1 MEGTGQGS
9 RNSISLGRWD
19 LKTWASVEKKVEGL
33 SGLGLDVAPER
44 LAEFFRKAEWEA
56 SDRKTGVKPD
66 KALQFTGMEPSG
78 ALWGSQAQGPFC
90 SPYLVGKT
98 PAVMIIMIFPEF
110 QRVSLNSC

>member
-56 SDRKTGVKPD
+56 SDRKAGVKPD
-66 KALQFTGMEPSG
+66 KGSPVHRHGTK
-78 ALWGSQAQGPFC
+78 WGS
-90 SPYLVGKT
+90 VGFSGT
-98 PAVMIIMIFPEF
+98 EAFLLPISRR
-110 QRVSLNSC
+110 QDSSCYDQYDLP